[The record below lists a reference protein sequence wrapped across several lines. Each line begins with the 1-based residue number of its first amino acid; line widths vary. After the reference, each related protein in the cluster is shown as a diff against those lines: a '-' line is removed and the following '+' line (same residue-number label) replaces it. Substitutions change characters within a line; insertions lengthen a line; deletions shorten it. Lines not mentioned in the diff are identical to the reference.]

1 MRLPGSSV
9 NDIPIPEDMIP
20 KKSKS
25 PQLGYSVLT
34 PFLNMQG
41 RTIDRVL
48 GDGNCLFRALS
59 LQFTSV
65 QDHHVHL
72 RGIIAQCESKIKSF
86 QGIHTAINRTEFA
99 EHLKKIAKTCT
110 WGTNLEIIVT
120 ATLFELDVYVAS
132 DSYRIGKPTWLK
144 YSPNTLATAELH
156 NSSVRD
162 LQSKFPILSHKQ
174 NLWLEI
180 AHVSRCHFDA
190 IKPTAIGDLCRPVLE
205 TSNSA
210 EIIELVT

>member
-1 MRLPGSSV
+1 MSFSSSLPPAHRCSGS
-9 NDIPIPEDMIP
+9 
-20 KKSKS
+20 
-25 PQLGYSVLT
+25 
-34 PFLNMQG
+34 
-41 RTIDRVL
+41 
-48 GDGNCLFRALS
+48 
-59 LQFTSV
+59 
-65 QDHHVHL
+65 HVHL

-120 ATLFELDVYVAS
+120 VAS
-132 DSYRIGKPTWLK
+132 DSYRPGKPTWLK

-162 LQSKFPILSHKQ
+162 LRSKFPILSHKQ

-180 AHVSRCHFDA
+180 AHVSRYFDA
-190 IKPTAIGDLCRPVLE
+190 ISQLP
-205 TSNSA
+205 
-210 EIIELVT
+210 LVIYADQS